1 MRRAPGRPHAN
12 GRGLF
17 LWWAA
22 HGFAR
27 ARRARGLLPR
37 RHLRRP
43 PRRAGMRGAPH
54 HAWSW
59 VKSSRGAFLR
69 PGGPAE
75 HRTCRTII
83 VSASIVSASIVSA
96 RSAERSAAI
105 GQPATRKHA
114 CSGRIFVPETRSG
127 AGYLKNWPPDELS
140 RG

>member
-1 MRRAPGRPHAN
+1 N
-12 GRGLF
+12 GRRLF
-17 LWWAA
+17 LWWAH
-22 HGFAR
+22 HGSAR
-27 ARRARGLLPR
+27 ARRARGLRPR

-59 VKSSRGAFLR
+59 VKSSRGAFLG

-83 VSASIVSASIVSA
+83 VSASIVSA
-96 RSAERSAAI
+96 RSAARSAAI

-114 CSGRIFVPETRSG
+114 CSGRAFIPEKRSG
-127 AGYLKNWPPDELS
+127 AGRLKNWLPEELS